1 MRLCLF
7 SGACV
12 KYFRS
17 MSLHV
22 HTHNRHRARTHL
34 VHHIRRANTPGTGH
48 TSLHR
53 TVVRYFHNRFHAGAF
68 IAGNFAACWGVKWR
82 SAIEYASTIRSLRS
96 IVTRFYLWSAS
107 TIEEGK
113 RDILDAALKFICDVE
128 ETSVLFSSVCFS
140 LGLVSTRSIS
150 I

>member
-17 MSLHV
+17 MSLHTCTRTQV
-22 HTHNRHRARTHL
+22 RACTFAVR
-34 VHHIRRANTPGTGH
+34 HIRRANTPETGH

-53 TVVRYFHNRFHAGAF
+53 TVVRYFHNRFRAGAF

-96 IVTRFYLWSAS
+96 IVTRFYLRPAP
-107 TIEEGK
+107 TIRRCMPYSRFAGTAEFA
-113 RDILDAALKFICDVE
+113 RRVARNSRFPLKCTFQNIGFRAFV
-128 ETSVLFSSVCFS
+128 
-140 LGLVSTRSIS
+140 
-150 I
+150 